1 MRGMIMAKQRA
12 SLKGRGLEIQGLA
25 KGSADAAAQPTPMS
39 VGTALPPAPGPDE
52 LRSAPE
58 AALLTPDIEAAL
70 AFEADASEASA
81 SDLFMEI
88 PVGLRSVPAMPPREA
103 QTPATRGAPALDADD
118 ALAIPGDEIALDE
131 SALDESALDE
141 IEAPP
146 DAPLNPGEMS
156 PDVSLDQVETPPGA
170 PLIEALPAARIS
182 PTMPPV
188 AVAAPMPPAA
198 AVPPTLPAQPRTEA
212 PPAAARPDKPAPSA
226 QPTPKPP
233 SEDKLMDDLLPAVP
247 GVADDALTEDILAA
261 MPPTVGSPPPTG
273 DAVEPITTVRSPL
286 PPYSGAPA
294 TPPSVGLAPVVTEPA
309 TPALQPPG
317 GPAPARLRVG
327 GLVLEGP
334 LTGEVIPPGPG
345 VQAGDD
351 KTLTIRDL
359 TDEQARRILGRVTPE
374 QLRALSR
381 DIDRLYDRATQDLA
395 NDALRGE
402 KALELLHQ
410 SRMILLEKP
419 ENYVDA
425 EYQVQ
430 RVQAML
436 VAANNSRQWAT
447 ELGPRLFRYE
457 AVWMFGLLLAF
468 ILSNGFWPR
477 ISAWLMTVVGVPA
490 TSVVISQAM
499 PFLSTLFWGGL
510 GGTIG
515 ALWSLW
521 YHISERRDFDREYNI
536 WYLTQ
541 PIMGMVLGGLVYLL
555 FATGLLVLQAGT
567 QTTSE
572 SLGARLLPSLIAA
585 IGGFRQNFVYE
596 QMGRIVELFSGRQG
610 QNEPPNNTAGGG
622 A

>member
-1 MRGMIMAKQRA
+1 MAKQRA
-12 SLKGRGLEIQGLA
+12 SLKGRGPEIQGWG
-25 KGSADAAAQPTPMS
+25 KGTANAEARPAPVLDAATSSPTLWPGES
-39 VGTALPPAPGPDE
+39 RNGPGP
-52 LRSAPE
+52 
-58 AALLTPDIEAAL
+58 ALLTAGIEAAL
-70 AFEADASEASA
+70 ALEADASEAPD
-81 SDLFMEI
+81 SDLFVEI
-88 PVGLRSVPAMPPREA
+88 PTMLRSVPAMPPRETL
-103 QTPATRGAPALDADD
+103 TPATRGVSAPDSDNAIE
-118 ALAIPGDEIALDE
+118 IPGDEAPLDE
-131 SALDESALDE
+131 VDV
-141 IEAPP
+141 PP
-146 DAPLNPGEMS
+146 DAPL
-156 PDVSLDQVETPPGA
+156 A
-170 PLIEALPAARIS
+170 EALPAMRIT
-182 PTMPPV
+182 PALPPPV
-188 AVAAPMPPAA
+188 KPAP
-198 AVPPTLPAQPRTEA
+198 VTA
-212 PPAAARPDKPAPSA
+212 PPAAVIAPAMPARPLTHAPPIAAPLAGPAPTP

-233 SEDKLMDDLLPAVP
+233 SEDKLMDDLLAAVP
-247 GVADDALTEDILAA
+247 GAADDALTEDILAA
-261 MPPTVGSPPPTG
+261 LPPTAGSPPPAS
-273 DAVEPITTVRSPL
+273 DAAEPITTVRSPL
-286 PPYSGAPA
+286 PPYSG
-294 TPPSVGLAPVVTEPA
+294 TPTLAPSVGLAPVVMEPT
-309 TPALQPPG
+309 TPTPQPPG

-345 VQAGDD
+345 VQSGDD
-351 KTLTIRDL
+351 KPLIIRDL

-402 KALELLHQ
+402 RALELLRQ
-410 SRMILLEKP
+410 SRMILLERP

-436 VAANNSRQWAT
+436 IAATNSRQWAL

-457 AVWMFGLLLAF
+457 TAWMVFLLLAF

-477 ISAWLMTVVGVPA
+477 ISIWLTTVVGVPT
-490 TSVVISQAM
+490 TSLVISQAM

-541 PIMGMVLGGLVYLL
+541 PIMGLVLGGLVYLL

-567 QTTSE
+567 QTSSE

-610 QNEPPNNTAGGG
+610 QNEPSNNTAGGG

>member
-1 MRGMIMAKQRA
+1 MMAKQRA
-12 SLKGRGLEIQGLA
+12 SLKGRGPEIQGLG
-25 KGSADAAAQPTPMS
+25 KGSVDAAAQPTPMS
-39 VGTALPPAPGPDE
+39 VGAALPPAPGPDE
-52 LRSAPE
+52 LHSAPE

-70 AFEADASEASA
+70 AFEADASEESA

-88 PVGLRSVPAMPPREA
+88 PSGLRSVPAMPPREA
-103 QTPATRGAPALDADD
+103 QTSATRGAPALGVDD
-118 ALAIPGDEIALDE
+118 APAIPGDEIALDE
-131 SALDESALDE
+131 ITLDE
-141 IEAPP
+141 IEVPP
-146 DAPLNPGEMS
+146 DAPLNPAKMS
-156 PDVSLDQVETPPGA
+156 PDIALDQVETPPGA
-170 PLIEALPAARIS
+170 LLIETLPMVRIS
-182 PTMPPV
+182 PVMPP
-188 AVAAPMPPAA
+188 AAIPAPVPPPLAA
-198 AVPPTLPAQPRTEA
+198 AVPPTLPAQPLTEA
-212 PPAAARPDKPAPSA
+212 PPAAAHPDKPAPSA

-233 SEDKLMDDLLPAVP
+233 SEDKPMDDLLPAVP

-261 MPPTVGSPPPTG
+261 MPPTAGSPPPTG

-477 ISAWLMTVVGVPA
+477 ISAWLTTVVGVPV

-510 GGTIG
+510 GGAIG

-596 QMGRIVELFSGRQG
+596 QMGRIVELFSGRQR
-610 QNEPPNNTAGGG
+610 QEEQATRNAASGGV
-622 A
+622 